1 MMHLGKQIPG
11 FLPKLQ
17 ISANL
22 KYGHNT
28 TSKLSEKEDTHLD
41 NIDSEVSISQVSP
54 QRVNANLEGLW
65 YYPGINKKQKL
76 SRTVVFVSLP
86 PGWLSYHFKHQTFH
100 KLQLTYYRHFMRM
113 FLQNIF
119 EPPFRR
125 YGHKPLSQCVKC
137 QIPCSYSQLTLM
149 TYYQLLKCR

>member
-1 MMHLGKQIPG
+1 MHLGKQIPG

-54 QRVNANLEGLW
+54 QRVNANLEGL
-65 YYPGINKKQKL
+65 
-76 SRTVVFVSLP
+76 
-86 PGWLSYHFKHQTFH
+86 
-100 KLQLTYYRHFMRM
+100 
-113 FLQNIF
+113 
-119 EPPFRR
+119 
-125 YGHKPLSQCVKC
+125 
-137 QIPCSYSQLTLM
+137 
-149 TYYQLLKCR
+149 